1 MKQNDDDLSST
12 IARDIESLSI
22 EMMNTIVDRNKSY
35 RDDILLCS
43 VSLHML
49 MTSMMLLDDEHYSAL
64 LNDVGR
70 MCSTITCDRHNKQS
84 KFAPSSERIN

>member
-1 MKQNDDDLSST
+1 MKQNDDDSSST

-35 RDDILLCS
+35 QDDILLCS

-49 MTSMMLLDDEHYSAL
+49 MTSMMLLDDEHCQCVAERCRSHVQHHHL
-64 LNDVGR
+64 R
-70 MCSTITCDRHNKQS
+70 
-84 KFAPSSERIN
+84 SS